1 MLRASVEMQGGEVDL
16 NALTD
21 AGAAAESGVEHG
33 AVLIEFAEAVVRQD
47 EPAMVR
53 SRAAVRAVL
62 GDLGL
67 IDAAGIVANFQRMV
81 RIADATGIPLDAPVE
96 MLSADVRAGLG
107 VDAYAGAA
115 NTPAAGGLQRAFFQP
130 VRVEPP
136 YPIRVDP
143 QARLAALRSL
153 AGRGLDPIPV
163 TLELD
168 RARGRLVVNEKC
180 TLDCERLGFEVH
192 QGIASI

>member
-16 NALTD
+16 NALTV

-33 AVLIEFAEAVVRQD
+33 AVLIEFAEAVVGQD

-107 VDAYAGAA
+107 VNDYAGAA
-115 NTPAAGGLQRAFFQP
+115 NTPAAGGFQRAFGTLLRP
-130 VRVEPP
+130 LVSSGL
-136 YPIRVDP
+136 
-143 QARLAALRSL
+143 RLFGALKGRS
-153 AGRGLDPIPV
+153 
-163 TLELD
+163 
-168 RARGRLVVNEKC
+168 
-180 TLDCERLGFEVH
+180 
-192 QGIASI
+192 S